1 MSGSLILSI
10 VTFIYGLAG
19 FLYIC
24 AWIFRKPIFGRVATW
39 IALVGLIGNTAGILV
54 RWVGSYQLG
63 IGHAPFSNLYESLV
77 FFAWVIVLI
86 YLIIERKIENRIIG
100 AFTTPIACLAMA
112 YASLKPGITSAIQP
126 LIPALKSN
134 WLIAHVITCFIGYAA
149 FALAFGVSAMYLM
162 KKGRDDEPI
171 IWAQIG
177 KPLILFAFAALFSRV
192 LFIHSWVFAVIIA
205 IPICL
210 AFYAIVFLVR
220 RMPAEFKA
228 RLMNRFPESRLLDE
242 LGYQL
247 ILLGFLFLSVGIITG
262 AVWANSA
269 WGRYWG
275 WDPKETWSLI
285 TWFVY
290 ATLLHARLMRGWHGK
305 RIAFLSMLGF
315 AAVLFTYFGVNLLPG
330 LHSYGSF

>member
-1 MSGSLILSI
+1 MNGSFVLSI

-24 AWIFRKPIFGRVATW
+24 AWIFRKQLFGQVATW
-39 IALVGLIGNTAGILV
+39 IAMIGLIGNTAGILM
-54 RWVGSYQLG
+54 RWVESYQLG
-63 IGHAPFSNLYESLV
+63 IGHAPFSNLYESLT

-86 YLIIERKIENRIIG
+86 YLVIEHKIGNRIIG
-100 AFTTPIACLAMA
+100 AFTTPIACLVLA
-112 YASLKPGITSAIQP
+112 YASLKPGIPSTIQP

-149 FALAFGVSAMYLM
+149 FALAFGISAMYLM
-162 KKGRDDEPI
+162 KKGRDEE
-171 IWAQIG
+171 Q
-177 KPLILFAFAALFSRV
+177 PLWVNITKFSVLLIFAALFSRV
-192 LFIHSWVFAVIIA
+192 LFVHNWALAVVVA

-210 AFYAIVFLVR
+210 VFYAIVFLVYK
-220 RMPAEFKA
+220 MPAEAKK
-228 RLMNRFPESRLLDE
+228 RLLDHFPDVRVLDE

-247 ILLGFLFLSVGIITG
+247 ILLGFLFLTIGIITG

-290 ATLLHARLMRGWHGK
+290 ATLLHARLTRGWHGR
-305 RIAFLSMLGF
+305 RIAYLSMIGF
-315 AAVLFTYFGVNLLPG
+315 GAVIFTYFGVNLLPG
-330 LHSYGSF
+330 LHSYGAI

>member
-1 MSGSLILSI
+1 MSGSLVLSI

-24 AWIFRKPIFGRVATW
+24 AWIFRKQFFGQVATW
-39 IALVGLIGNTAGILV
+39 IALIGLIGNTAGILV

-86 YLIIERKIENRIIG
+86 YLIIEHKIGNRIIG
-100 AFTTPIACLAMA
+100 AFTTPMACLVMA
-112 YASLKPGITSAIQP
+112 YASLKTGIPSAIQP

-149 FALAFGVSAMYLM
+149 FALAFGISAMYLM
-162 KKGRDDEPI
+162 RMGRDDKEI
-171 IWAQIG
+171 LWVKIARF
-177 KPLILFAFAALFSRV
+177 LILFFFAALFSRV
-192 LFIHSWVFAVIIA
+192 LFVGGWALAFIAA

-210 AFYAIVFLVR
+210 VFFGIVYLVHK
-220 RMPAEFKA
+220 MPAESKT
-228 RLMNRFPESRLLDE
+228 RLLDRFPEPRVLDE

-247 ILLGFLFLSVGIITG
+247 ILLGFLFLSIGIISG

-290 ATLLHARLMRGWHGK
+290 ATLLHARLTRGWHGK
-305 RIAFLSMLGF
+305 RIAYLSMFGF
-315 AAVLFTYFGVNLLPG
+315 AAVIFTYFGVNLLPG

>member
-1 MSGSLILSI
+1 MNGSLILSI
-10 VTFIYGLAG
+10 VTFIYGAAG
-19 FLYIC
+19 FLYVS
-24 AWIFRKPIFGRVATW
+24 AWIFRKQILGKIATW
-39 IALVGLIGNTAGILV
+39 IALVGLIGNTAGILM
-54 RWVGSYQLG
+54 RWVESYQLG

-86 YLIIERKIENRIIG
+86 YLIIERKIQNRIIG
-100 AFTTPIACLAMA
+100 AFTTPIACLVMA
-112 YASLKPGITSAIQP
+112 YASLKPGISSAIQP

-162 KKGRDDEPI
+162 KKGRDDETV
-171 IWAQIG
+171 IWVEVV
-177 KPLILFAFAALFSRV
+177 KPLTLFIFAWLFSRV
-192 LFIHSWVFAVIIA
+192 LFVQSWVNAVLVA
-205 IPICL
+205 VPICVV
-210 AFYAIVFLVR
+210 FYAFVFLAR
-220 RMPAEFKA
+220 QMSAESKA
-228 RLMNRFPESRLLDE
+228 RLLDRFPEPRVLDE
-242 LGYQL
+242 LVYQL

-290 ATLLHARLMRGWHGK
+290 ATLLHARLMRGWHGR
-305 RIAFLSMLGF
+305 RIAFLSIFGF

-330 LHSYGSF
+330 LHSYGAF

>member
-1 MSGSLILSI
+1 MSGSLVLSI

-24 AWIFRKPIFGRVATW
+24 AWIFRKQIFGRVATW
-39 IALVGLIGNTAGILV
+39 IALVGLIGNTAGILM
-54 RWVGSYQLG
+54 RWVESYQLG

-77 FFAWVIVLI
+77 FFAWVIILI

-100 AFTTPIACLAMA
+100 AFTTPIACLVMA

-162 KKGRDDEPI
+162 KKGRDDESI
-171 IWAQIG
+171 IWMKIA
-177 KPLILFAFAALFSRV
+177 KPLILFISAALFSRI
-192 LFIHSWVFAVIIA
+192 LFVQSWAFAVIVA
-205 IPICL
+205 VPICL
-210 AFYAIVFLVR
+210 VFYAIVFLF
-220 RMPAEFKA
+220 RMIPAESKA
-228 RLMNRFPESRLLDE
+228 RLFDRFPEPRVLDE
-242 LGYQL
+242 LGHQL
-247 ILLGFLFLSVGIITG
+247 ILLGFLFLTVGIITG

-290 ATLLHARLMRGWHGK
+290 ATLLHARLMRGWQGK
-305 RIAFLSMLGF
+305 RIAFLSILGF
-315 AAVLFTYFGVNLLPG
+315 ASVVFTYFGVNLLPG

>member
-24 AWIFRKPIFGRVATW
+24 TWIFRKPIFGSVATW
-39 IALVGLIGNTAGILV
+39 VALAGLIGNTAGILM
-54 RWVGSYQLG
+54 RWIESYQLG

-86 YLIIERKIENRIIG
+86 YLIIERKVENRIIG

-149 FALAFGVSAMYLM
+149 FALAFGVSVMYLI
-162 KKGRDDEPI
+162 KKGRDTEPI
-171 IWAQIG
+171 TWVEIV
-177 KPLILFAFAALFSRV
+177 KPLILFIFAILFSRV
-192 LFIHSWVFAVIIA
+192 LFVHSWVFAVVVA
-205 IPICL
+205 VPICL
-210 AFYAIVFLVR
+210 VFYGIIFLAR
-220 RMPAEFKA
+220 NMPVDSKA
-228 RLMNRFPESRLLDE
+228 KLLDRFPKPRILDE

-305 RIAFLSMLGF
+305 RIAFLSMIGF